1 ELTELCLEII
11 NLVVDDEVVE
21 ERGKWLRVL
30 TLRKTGIEKFSYMCL
45 NLEVLHTDYVC
56 GDIGLGCISKLGKKL
71 RKLTVYSGTCV
82 GLMAVAQG
90 CPNLE
95 YTHVELTDISNEALE
110 CIVLDIVFILVNRL
124 GGTAPKKSRRVGS
137 LETVSSMN
145 SKGDYGNTFKGRNW
159 RLKELFKMIN
169 IDNSGTIT
177 FEELKE
183 GMRRVGSELMESE
196 IKDFDGCAFEAE
208 VGYKWWINEFW
219 KVIKSFNLS
228 VPPRE
233 LQNKDPKFVLQS
245 VMSRWLPLSDTI
257 LSMVVKH
264 IPDLVNAQSVFSGVL
279 HAGQKVFVLSALY
292 DPLKTAKLDTNGDKR
307 ILEKLIKS
315 FNLSAPPREL
325 QNKDPK
331 FVLQSVMSRWL
342 PLSDAILSMV
352 VKHIPDPVNAQSFR
366 ISRLLPKREILDS
379 DVGKSDV
386 IAEAELVRKS
396 VEACDSRPEAPY
408 VAFVSKMFAVPIK
421 MLPQRDVNDDIV
433 NNYHEESGS
442 GDSDELATA
451 RAGNIVA
458 IRGLGQHILKSATL
472 ASTKNCWPFSSK
484 TFQVSPTLKVAIE
497 PSAPTDMA
505 ALMEGLRLLNR
516 AEPFIEISVSA

>member
-1 ELTELCLEII
+1 MI
-11 NLVVDDEVVE
+11 N
-21 ERGKWLRVL
+21 
-30 TLRKTGIEKFSYMCL
+30 
-45 NLEVLHTDYVC
+45 TDN
-56 GDIGLGCISKLGKKL
+56 
-71 RKLTVYSGTCV
+71 SGTITFKELKEGLRLVGYELMESEIKDLMDAHLANSVLCV
-82 GLMAVAQG
+82 
-90 CPNLE
+90 
-95 YTHVELTDISNEALE
+95 
-110 CIVLDIVFILVNRL
+110 
-124 GGTAPKKSRRVGS
+124 
-137 LETVSSMN
+137 
-145 SKGDYGNTFKGRNW
+145 GDYGNTFKGRNW

-196 IKDFDGCAFEAE
+196 IKDFDGCESRCE
-208 VGYKWWINEFW
+208 GLDDSTVPE
-219 KVIKSFNLS
+219 IKRCNLS
-228 VPPRE
+228 NVI
-233 LQNKDPKFVLQS
+233 LQ
-245 VMSRWLPLSDTI
+245 
-257 LSMVVKH
+257 
-264 IPDLVNAQSVFSGVL
+264 
-279 HAGQKVFVLSALY
+279 LSAVGLA
-292 DPLKTAKLDTNGDKR
+292 LTSWRNLIAKLDTNGDKR

-315 FNLSAPPREL
+315 FNLSVPPREL

-421 MLPQRDVNDDIV
+421 IV
-433 NNYHEESGS
+433 FSGVLHAGQKVFVLS
-442 GDSDELATA
+442 ALYDPLKTVATARAGNIVSPTLKVATELSAPTDMAALMEGLRLLNRLATA

-472 ASTKNCWPFSSK
+472 ASTKNCWPFSSM

-505 ALMEGLRLLNR
+505 ALMEGLRLLNH
-516 AEPFIEISVSA
+516 AEPFVEISVSA